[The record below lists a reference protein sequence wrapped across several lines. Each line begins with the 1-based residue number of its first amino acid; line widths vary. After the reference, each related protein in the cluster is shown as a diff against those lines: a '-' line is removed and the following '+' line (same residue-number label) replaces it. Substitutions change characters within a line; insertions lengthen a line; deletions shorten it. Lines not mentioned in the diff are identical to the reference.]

1 MYNIIRLMD
10 FKIDASGL
18 RTFEGVD
25 YSEIKE
31 KQKEVLEE
39 VEQYIIQEEI
49 NNKRERKNVQYF
61 DGHKDVQP
69 KPKKPKLPKQMNL
82 PRLDPQY
89 FYNRTRLEELHERQK
104 EMYLYKYL
112 RYDKKVEEGEDM
124 SKYDTEPLLPPELEK
139 ERLKL
144 LDEGYSKFNRRNYS
158 LFCEAYIF
166 L

>member
-1 MYNIIRLMD
+1 MKNKKKCIYINI
-10 FKIDASGL
+10 
-18 RTFEGVD
+18 
-25 YSEIKE
+25 Y
-31 KQKEVLEE
+31 
-39 VEQYIIQEEI
+39 
-49 NNKRERKNVQYF
+49 
-61 DGHKDVQP
+61 
-69 KPKKPKLPKQMNL
+69 
-82 PRLDPQY
+82 
-89 FYNRTRLEELHERQK
+89 
-104 EMYLYKYL
+104 

>member
-1 MYNIIRLMD
+1 MLQSIYNIIRLMD

-25 YSEIKE
+25 YSDIKE

-39 VEQYIIQEEI
+39 VEQYIIQDEI

-89 FYNRTRLEELHERQK
+89 FYNRTRLEELHEKQK

-112 RYDKKVEEGEDM
+112 
-124 SKYDTEPLLPPELEK
+124 
-139 ERLKL
+139 
-144 LDEGYSKFNRRNYS
+144 
-158 LFCEAYIF
+158 
-166 L
+166 